1 MKSKTRKQK
10 MTTAQIKNAKI
21 DAISTLQAKYNRF
34 AKNLNTPGIDKAAI
48 EKVLDCIR
56 RDIARLEAELALI
69 G

>member
-1 MKSKTRKQK
+1 

-21 DAISTLQAKYNRF
+21 DGITVLQAKYNRF

-56 RDIARLEAELALI
+56 RDIASLEAELALI

>member
-1 MKSKTRKQK
+1 

-21 DAISTLQAKYNRF
+21 DAITVLQAKYNRF
-34 AKNLNTPGIDKAAI
+34 AKNLNAPGVDKAAI

-56 RDIARLEAELALI
+56 RDVASLEAELALI